1 MATRRIVTLGVLFLL
16 ACGSAGH
23 AEEMLLYTPKQ
34 ATGAEAPASPKE
46 GVLVRTVTV
55 QRGDTL
61 AKLSRKHIGV
71 SDYFPQMLV
80 FNKIKNPDLI
90 HPGDKLLVPVPPGQA
105 VKAEKAEKAPKPAKA
120 AKAGKST
127 SQPAVHRPAVP
138 KKAVSAERPPVKP
151 GEQDLFQRG
160 QRAYLDHDY
169 REALARFTD
178 FLHKFPRSRF
188 AADASLYRA
197 DCYLHL
203 SGE

>member
-1 MATRRIVTLGVLFLL
+1 MAKHRIVTLGSLVLL

-34 ATGAEAPASPKE
+34 ATGTEAPASPKD

-55 QRGDTL
+55 KRGDTL

-80 FNKIKNPDLI
+80 FNRIKNPDLI
-90 HPGDKLLVPVPPGQA
+90 HPGDKLLVPVPPGQT
-105 VKAEKAEKAPKPAKA
+105 AKTES
-120 AKAGKST
+120 KGNH
-127 SQPAVHRPAVP
+127 PVRRPAAP
-138 KKAVSAERPPVKP
+138 KKAASLERVPVKP
-151 GEQDLFQRG
+151 GEQELFQRA
-160 QRAYLDHDY
+160 QRVYLEHDY
-169 REALARFTD
+169 REALARLTD
-178 FLHKFPRSRF
+178 FLSKFPRSRF

-197 DCYLHL
+197 DCFLHL

>member
-1 MATRRIVTLGVLFLL
+1 MTKRRIVTLGMLFLL
-16 ACGSAGH
+16 ACGTAGH
-23 AEEMLLYTPKQ
+23 AEEMLLYTPKE

-55 QRGDTL
+55 KAGDTL

-71 SDYFPQMLV
+71 SDYYPQVLV
-80 FNKIKNPDLI
+80 FNRIKNPDLI

-105 VKAEKAEKAPKPAKA
+105 ARAVKA
-120 AKAGKST
+120 AKAVQPKSRA
-127 SQPAVHRPAVP
+127 SVHRPAAP
-138 KKAVSAERPPVKP
+138 KKAASLRMSPVKP
-151 GEQDLFQRG
+151 GEQDLFQSG

-169 REALARFTD
+169 REALARFNV
-178 FLHKFPRSRF
+178 FLRKYPRSGF

-197 DCYLHL
+197 DCFLHL